1 MCWSLL
7 FFFLLVLFFAHYITA
22 PDEESVGVSSFIRF
36 LLYMFLQTLG
46 KVGGGSNLS
55 RSSIEDDQEV
65 DYLNDKY
72 SSLKPVPTN
81 YFDVQPR
88 NAGSGRKKDEKKVGA
103 TTTPTPTPSSTT
115 TQHVIKGRSAQ
126 SSQNESIIL
135 TQVQSSVVRGRR
147 RSEGGGRDGAEMAH
161 GNFDGLRKIEEKCI
175 V

>member
-1 MCWSLL
+1 MRCMCWSLL

-22 PDEESVGVSSFIRF
+22 PNDESVGVSSFIRF

-46 KVGGGSNLS
+46 KVGGGSNIS
-55 RSSIEDDQEV
+55 RSSVEEDQEV

-88 NAGSGRKKDEKKVGA
+88 NGGGGKKDEKKVGA
-103 TTTPTPTPSSTT
+103 TTTPTPSPTT
-115 TQHVIKGRSAQ
+115 ATLHVIRGRSAK
-126 SSQNESIIL
+126 SSKNESIIL

-147 RSEGGGRDGAEMAH
+147 RSGGGGGDGDFEMTH
-161 GNFDGLRKIEEKCI
+161 GNFDRLIT
-175 V
+175 